1 MPAEEDYFNNLLRGY
16 ANNTIG
22 EKEIEEL
29 FNYLSSANEKPR
41 HWLEEFDE
49 IFRQKLLHPPLLP
62 QAISQKMKS
71 AVLKEINSSP
81 ITRLPPKFNLKPLL
95 KIAAAAIL
103 LVICTG
109 AYLLVYH
116 TAPKN
121 SNTIVL
127 NPQHSQQ
134 DALPGFDGAVLTT
147 ATGHQ
152 IVLDSA
158 GNGVITSE
166 HNTHVVK
173 LGNQLVYKEAAT
185 KSYQPQSF
193 NTLSTQK
200 GRKFELVLADGTKV
214 WLDAASSITYPMAFS
229 SRERRVKASGQ
240 LYFEVAKDSSKPF
253 IVEAAGTTV
262 EVLGTH
268 FNLNAYEDEAAVK
281 TTLLEGAVK
290 VSKVNQHLLL
300 KPGQQAVAYGSVNGL
315 IQLNNSV
322 DITAVMAWKTGLFQ
336 FSNADLSTVLRH
348 LARWYDMEIVYEGK
362 IPDRKFEGKI
372 GRDLNLSQ
380 VLKLLEI
387 VQVKF
392 RIEGKKLI
400 VQP

>member
-1 MPAEEDYFNNLLRGY
+1 MPTEEDYFHNLLRRY
-16 ANNTIG
+16 ANDTIS
-22 EKEIEEL
+22 EHEMEAL
-29 FNYLSSANEKPR
+29 FTYLNSLNEKPVG
-41 HWLEEFDE
+41 WMKEFDE
-49 IFRQKLLHPPLLP
+49 IFRESLVNPPPLAP
-62 QAISQKMKS
+62 EISQKMKAAIFEKIDRKQPFQS
-71 AVLKEINSSP
+71 AV
-81 ITRLPPKFNLKPLL
+81 TRPLL
-95 KIAAAAIL
+95 KLAVAAIL
-103 LVICTG
+103 LIICTG
-109 AYLLVYH
+109 TYFLVQNKP
-116 TAPKN
+116 APKA
-121 SNTIVL
+121 SDPIIVNL
-127 NPQHSQQ
+127 QHGHQ

-147 ATGHQ
+147 AGGQQ

-158 GNGVITSE
+158 GNGIIARE
-166 HNTHVVK
+166 YNTHVVK
-173 LGNQLVYKEAAT
+173 RGSQLVYEAAAEN
-185 KSYQPQSF
+185 SAGQQSF

-200 GRKFELVLADGTKV
+200 GRKFQLVLADGTKV
-214 WLDAASSITYPMAFS
+214 WLDAASSITYPIAFS
-229 SRERRVKASGQ
+229 GQERRVKATGQ
-240 LYFEVAKDSSKPF
+240 LYFEVAKDALKPF
-253 IVEAAGTTV
+253 VVETAGTTV

-268 FNLNAYEDEAAVK
+268 FNLNAYEDEGSTK

-300 KPGQQAVAYGSVNGL
+300 KPGQQAVADGSVNGL

-322 DITAVMAWKTGLFQ
+322 DINAVMAWKTGLFQ

-380 VLKLLEI
+380 VLKVLEI

-400 VQP
+400 VQ